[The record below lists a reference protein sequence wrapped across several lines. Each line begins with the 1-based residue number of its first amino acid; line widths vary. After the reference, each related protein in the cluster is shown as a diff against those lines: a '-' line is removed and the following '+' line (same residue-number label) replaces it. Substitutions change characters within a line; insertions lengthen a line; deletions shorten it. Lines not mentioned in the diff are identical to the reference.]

1 VVTRKFTIQPAVREV
16 ILTVIQALSRAV
28 LEHYQ
33 KSSAAVNS
41 ACVHEMS

>member
-1 VVTRKFTIQPAVREV
+1 MQPAVREV
-16 ILTVIQALSRAV
+16 ILFSKLCQGPV

-41 ACVHEMS
+41 ACVYEIS